1 MPRKQTHG
9 VLPAGSGT
17 TVYSRGEVWG
27 IGEACCRVRSRVGG
41 DNASLLLMA
50 PPAAEDRSF
59 YWSGEVAACTE
70 KYPGEGSSS
79 FDRQV
84 TDRRWHLPGKYSQG
98 SRQKEFCRQL
108 PADSEPDLSLLA
120 AGSAGDFCGGH
131 VLALSFSF
139 SLTWKA

>member
-50 PPAAEDRSF
+50 PPAAED
-59 YWSGEVAACTE
+59 
-70 KYPGEGSSS
+70 PDGSPVP
-79 FDRQV
+79 R
-84 TDRRWHLPGKYSQG
+84 
-98 SRQKEFCRQL
+98 
-108 PADSEPDLSLLA
+108 
-120 AGSAGDFCGGH
+120 CGPSWG
-131 VLALSFSF
+131 
-139 SLTWKA
+139 